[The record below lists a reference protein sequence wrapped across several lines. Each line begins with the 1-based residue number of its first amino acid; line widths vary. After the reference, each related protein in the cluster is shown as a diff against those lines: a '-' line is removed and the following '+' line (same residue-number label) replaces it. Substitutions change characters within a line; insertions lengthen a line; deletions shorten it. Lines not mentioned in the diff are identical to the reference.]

1 VSSCNPGNGA
11 SDPQRFTVDLDQV
24 IDGSLSNVKGL
35 ITMWDATRG
44 RSAGSVSSALTLY
57 NFLIIM
63 AM

>member
-35 ITMWDATRG
+35 ITTWDVTRG
-44 RSAGSVSSALTLY
+44 RSAASLNSVLDPV
-57 NFLIIM
+57 
-63 AM
+63 